1 MTTQRTPK
9 KKLKPVPVTLVMFM
23 AITASTLVIQNTF
36 AAKEPSNPLHQEHSS
51 KNQISEQRIPKNH
64 SLKTIVEGK
73 QSQLPQS
80 PTLIQFWA
88 PWCHSCAGIIWDLD
102 PILDQF
108 PLINF
113 ASINI
118 DNIDNNDNNDNN
130 DENAR
135 TYIQKHTL
143 YSKYQHAFYTEASSN
158 LLTELNVSAV
168 PLILLVNKEGKVVFR
183 YASHLNSESKSQ
195 LINAMQQVEAR

>member
-23 AITASTLVIQNTF
+23 AITASTLVIQNSF
-36 AAKEPSNPLHQEHSS
+36 AAKEPSNPLHQKHSS

-118 DNIDNNDNNDNN
+118 DNN

-195 LINAMQQVEAR
+195 LINAMQQVETR

>member
-23 AITASTLVIQNTF
+23 AITASTLVIQNSF

-118 DNIDNNDNNDNN
+118 DNN

>member
-23 AITASTLVIQNTF
+23 AITASTLVIQNSF
-36 AAKEPSNPLHQEHSS
+36 AAKEPSNPLHQKHSS
-51 KNQISEQRIPKNH
+51 KNQISKQRIPKNH

-118 DNIDNNDNNDNN
+118 DNN